1 MPYAYDSYPARQSLL
16 INFNENCISDKI
28 CFFFLRPKASSVI
41 VSPTKFASI
50 RRTLINDSLSL
61 NDEATDGDENR
72 RQLAVKRR
80 YDAEGGGGGGG
91 PAVKPRKRF
100 ILLRTRSDGTQY
112 R

>member
-1 MPYAYDSYPARQSLL
+1 L
-16 INFNENCISDKI
+16 FK
-28 CFFFLRPKASSVI
+28 FLRPKASSVI

-61 NDEATDGDENR
+61 NDEATDGEENR

-80 YDAEGGGGGGG
+80 YDAEGGGG

>member
-1 MPYAYDSYPARQSLL
+1 M
-16 INFNENCISDKI
+16 
-28 CFFFLRPKASSVI
+28 
-41 VSPTKFASI
+41 SPTKFASI

-61 NDEATDGDENR
+61 NDEATDGESNR

-80 YDAEGGGGGGG
+80 YDAEGGGGGG